1 MLTVTTAHKLL
12 HTILMVQLQSRPTPS
27 TQGRDWTEMAT
38 LTQRSTRRQRRETP
52 YGGTRGLLSLV
63 LVLCMVVAHKAMFPS
78 PQGSGTTGSRATI
91 LSLILGS
98 GVLGNKATTLSL
110 LSLPGSGAPG
120 SRATATQLS
129 LQGSG
134 VHQHMHNQATTL
146 SLQDPGIQV
155 FRVKTLRHRG
165 NGVIIMESKNVI
177 IRQMVEIL
185 MINIGGDDEGHH
197 CILADS

>member
-1 MLTVTTAHKLL
+1 
-12 HTILMVQLQSRPTPS
+12 
-27 TQGRDWTEMAT
+27 
-38 LTQRSTRRQRRETP
+38 
-52 YGGTRGLLSLV
+52 
-63 LVLCMVVAHKAMFPS
+63 MVVAHKAMFPS

-91 LSLILGS
+91 LSLLLGS

-120 SRATATQLS
+120 SRATATHLS

-155 FRVKTLRHRG
+155 IRVKTLRHRG